1 MDVMP
6 MLATCAPDVAPATM
20 VRVLHVESSHNPYA
34 IGIVGH
40 RLQRQPQNLQ
50 EAVATAQYLQK
61 NGYNF
66 SAGIGQVNYKN
77 FQKTGLDIVKVFEPC
92 ANLRASASILNE
104 CYERASGRYQYEQHA
119 LRAAF
124 SCYYSGS
131 LTSREGWNY
140 AAKVAGDNKRG
151 AK

>member
-1 MDVMP
+1 MDLYGLMES
-6 MLATCAPDVAPATM
+6 CAPGVSPQTM
-20 VRVLHVESSHNPYA
+20 ARVLKIESSHNPYA

-50 EAVATAQYLQK
+50 EAIATAQYLLS

-77 FQKTGLDIVKVFEPC
+77 FAKTGLSISNVFEPC
-92 ANLRASASILNE
+92 ANLRASSSILKE
-104 CYERASGRYQYEQHA
+104 CYQRASGKYQHEQHA

-124 SCYYSGS
+124 SCYYSGRLDS
-131 LTSREGWNY
+131 KVGWDY
-140 AAKVAGDNKRG
+140 ASKVAGD
-151 AK
+151 AKGRK